1 MANLFVYGTLIPG
14 GPNEHILTAIGGT
27 WEPATVKGY
36 LKEHGWGAKMGY
48 PVIVLDEAGQDINGF
63 IFSSNNLDKHW
74 HELDGFEGGEYERV
88 LAEVYWNDGNSAEA
102 YIYVLRNK

>member
-14 GPNEHILTAIGGT
+14 GPNEHVLSAIGGT
-27 WEPATVKGY
+27 WEPATVTGY

-63 IFSSNNLDKHW
+63 IFSSNNLDKH
-74 HELDGFEGGEYERV
+74 L
-88 LAEVYWNDGNSAEA
+88 
-102 YIYVLRNK
+102 